1 MSQAYLL
8 DYENPDAGIGHS
20 LGLMNQALK
29 IANRS
34 GLQLAFSE
42 TQLKKSL
49 SSDVRWKL
57 AQLKR
62 RLTGRNAYES
72 HNLGNDLNYLFSFGT
87 LLTSRL
93 HVEQLGKQ
101 RSVPIIQVPTKNIP
115 IPSNFQNDDEV
126 YSPVVQF
133 IQANLKNTSLFR
145 LSDREYGDYEY
156 AETRNWFLN
165 AYNEARTIN
174 PIDLGFQ
181 PSITNIAVHIRRGDL
196 LPGRQFSDLSSRML
210 PDKWYLDIL
219 NSILSTQTTKCAIHI
234 FSEGLNG
241 QYLSENGNHVRW
253 AELLDSAKCE
263 VTEHI
268 DTPFVS
274 AFHHLIHADVLI
286 GSKSGMSHLAGT
298 FNTNTKIMPKMW
310 HSYRGVSQLI
320 ELDDD
325 LLKEDHDQIHQLILS
340 ALAQPSTQQ

>member
-20 LGLMNQALK
+20 LGLINQALK

-34 GLQLAFSE
+34 GLQLTFSE

-49 SSDVRWKL
+49 SSDIKWKL

-72 HNLGNDLNYLFSFGT
+72 HNLGNDLNYLFSFST

-115 IPSNFQNDDEV
+115 IPSNSQNDDEV
-126 YSPVVQF
+126 YAPVVQF
-133 IQANLKNTSLFR
+133 IQTNLKNSSLFR

-156 AETRNWFLN
+156 GETRDWFLN
-165 AYNEARTIN
+165 AYNEARKIN
-174 PIDLGFQ
+174 PIDLRFT
-181 PSITNIAVHIRRGDL
+181 PNTTNIAVHIRRGDL

-210 PDKWYLDIL
+210 PDHWYVDIL
-219 NSILSTQTTKCAIHI
+219 NLILSTQTTQCAIHI

-253 AELLDSAKCE
+253 AELLDSTKCE

-274 AFHHLIHADVLI
+274 AFHHLVNADILI

-298 FNTNTKIMPKMW
+298 FNANKKIMPKMW

-320 ELDDD
+320 ELDDALSRKNYD
-325 LLKEDHDQIHQLILS
+325 EIHRLLSLTLS
-340 ALAQPSTQQ
+340 QPSR

>member
-20 LGLMNQALK
+20 LGLINQALK

-49 SSDVRWKL
+49 SSDIKWKL

-72 HNLGNDLNYLFSFGT
+72 HNLGNDLNYLFSFST

-115 IPSNFQNDDEV
+115 IPSNSQNDDEV
-126 YSPVVQF
+126 YAPVVQF
-133 IQANLKNTSLFR
+133 IQTNLKNSSLFR

-156 AETRNWFLN
+156 GETRDWFLN
-165 AYNEARTIN
+165 AYNEARKIN
-174 PIDLGFQ
+174 PIDLRFA
-181 PSITNIAVHIRRGDL
+181 PNSTNIAVHIRRGDL

-219 NSILSTQTTKCAIHI
+219 DLILSTQTKKCAIHI

-253 AELLDSAKCE
+253 AELLDSSKCQ

-274 AFHHLIHADVLI
+274 AFHHLVNADILI

-298 FNTNTKIMPKMW
+298 FNANKKIMPKMW

-320 ELDDD
+320 ELDDA
-325 LLKEDHDQIHQLILS
+325 LSKKDHDEIHGLLS
-340 ALAQPSTQQ
+340 LTLSQPSR

>member
-1 MSQAYLL
+1 MNQAYLL

-20 LGLMNQALK
+20 LGLINQALK

-34 GLQLAFSE
+34 GLQLAFCE

-49 SSDVRWKL
+49 SSDIKWKL

-72 HNLGNDLNYLFSFGT
+72 HNLGNDLNYLFSFST
-87 LLTSRL
+87 LLTSRMD
-93 HVEQLGKQ
+93 VERLGKQ
-101 RSVPIIQVPTKNIP
+101 RSAPIIRVPTKNIP

-133 IQANLKNTSLFR
+133 IQSNLENTSLFR

-156 AETRNWFLN
+156 AETRDWFIN
-165 AYNEARTIN
+165 AYNQARKVN
-174 PIDLGFQ
+174 PIDLSFA
-181 PSITNIAVHIRRGDL
+181 PNTTNIAVHIRRGDL
-196 LPGRQFSDLSSRML
+196 LPGRQFSDLASRML
-210 PDKWYLDIL
+210 PDRWYVDIL

-253 AELLDSAKCE
+253 ADLLDGTRCE

-274 AFHHLIHADVLI
+274 AFHHLVHADILI

-298 FNTNTKIMPKMW
+298 FNANTKIMPKMW

-320 ELDDD
+320 ELADS
-325 LLKEDHDQIHQLILS
+325 LLKKDHDEIHRLISLTLS
-340 ALAQPSTQQ
+340 

>member
-1 MSQAYLL
+1 MNQSYLL
-8 DYENPDAGIGHS
+8 DYANPDAGVGHS
-20 LGLMNQALK
+20 LGLINQAIK

-34 GLQLAFSE
+34 GLQLAFCE

-49 SSDVRWKL
+49 SSDVKWKL

-87 LLTSRL
+87 LLPSRM

-101 RSVPIIQVPTKNIP
+101 RSVPIIQVPTTNIP
-115 IPSNFQNDDEV
+115 APSNFQNDDEV
-126 YSPVVQF
+126 YSSIAQF
-133 IQANLKNTSLFR
+133 IKANLQHSSLFR
-145 LSDREYGDYEY
+145 LSAREYGDYEY

-165 AYNEARTIN
+165 AYNEARKIN
-174 PIDLGFQ
+174 PIDLSFQ
-181 PSITNIAVHIRRGDL
+181 PNTTNIAVHIRRGDL

-210 PDKWYLDIL
+210 PDGWYVDIL
-219 NSILSTQTTKCAIHI
+219 NSVLGAQKAKCSIHI
-234 FSEGLNG
+234 FSEGLDG
-241 QYLSENGNHVRW
+241 QYLSEKGSRVRW
-253 AELLDSAKCE
+253 RDLFDENRCD
-263 VTEHI
+263 VIEHI

-274 AFHHLIHADVLI
+274 AFHHLIHADILI

-298 FNTNTKIMPKMW
+298 FNANVKIMPKMW

-320 ELDDD
+320 ELNDALSREDRD
-325 LLKEDHDQIHQLILS
+325 LIHQFLLS
-340 ALAQPSTQQ
+340 ALAQPSTQ